1 MMNKILVAV
10 DSSPAAN
17 RAIKLAAEMARTYEA
32 ELLLLHVIRDMQLPS
47 PAREVPEI
55 EAFNTQREEIMRQV
69 AEGILKE
76 AENEADKL
84 GVKTIKSAIGTGDP
98 ASSIISFAK
107 RRSID
112 LIVLGTRGLGSS
124 EGSIMGSV
132 SRKVTNNSESNCLI
146 VK

>member
-1 MMNKILVAV
+1 
-10 DSSPAAN
+10 
-17 RAIKLAAEMARTYEA
+17 
-32 ELLLLHVIRDMQLPS
+32 
-47 PAREVPEI
+47 
-55 EAFNTQREEIMRQV
+55 MRQV
-69 AEGILKE
+69 AEGILNE
-76 AENEADKL
+76 AESEAKKA

-124 EGSIMGSV
+124 AGSIMGSV